1 MATFTELKDFI
12 KGIKPTTEAI
22 IDGKSLKG
30 QRLKSYLISK
40 LTFPESVELSQPE
53 TKPKAETSKKD
64 KP

>member
-22 IDGKSLKG
+22 IDGKTFKG

-40 LTFPESVELSQPE
+40 LTYPGSVDLSQPE
-53 TKPKAETSKKD
+53 TKPTDKPSKKD
-64 KP
+64 K